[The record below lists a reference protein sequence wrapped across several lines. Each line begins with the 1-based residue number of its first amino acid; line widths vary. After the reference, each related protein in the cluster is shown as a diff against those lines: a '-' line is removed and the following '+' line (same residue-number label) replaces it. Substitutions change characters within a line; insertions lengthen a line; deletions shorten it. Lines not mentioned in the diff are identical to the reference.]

1 MKILKVHIENGK
13 STLDKIKQ
21 AYEEADWKNYVIYVH
36 GLKSSMKSV
45 GINKLSDMAKNLELA
60 GKEDDTAYI
69 KDNNDDFVNE
79 YIRVLDGLKE
89 MFKDE
94 ECEKKQRSLIQLTS
108 IQSDELSAIYSA
120 FEEAV
125 YSFDESNMLHIIN
138 DLNGCSY
145 GQVVLADR
153 TGQIEQKIR
162 NSDYMSALDM
172 LKKIIDELLL
182 EGDDN
187 A

>member
-1 MKILKVHIENGK
+1 MKILKIHIENGD

-45 GINKLSDMAKNLELA
+45 GINKLSDMAKNLEIA
-60 GKEDDTAYI
+60 GKKGDTAYI
-69 KDNNDDFVNE
+69 KENNADFFSE

-89 MFKDE
+89 MFKGEDSG
-94 ECEKKQRSLIQLTS
+94 KTQRALTQLTS

-125 YSFDESNMLHIIN
+125 YSFDENNMLHIIN

-153 TGQIEQKIR
+153 TGQVEQKIK